1 MAWSHLSPEQLVQAA
16 ESLASFIYAERTAT
30 ERNRALSSDLFG
42 AIRDAGLF
50 SLWVPKDFGGPEIPI
65 RDFMLVVDVL
75 ARADASIGWC
85 AANASTNSV
94 LSATFLVQSF
104 ERFGTMARP

>member
-1 MAWSHLSPEQLVQAA
+1 MRLQKEIGR
-16 ESLASFIYAERTAT
+16 F
-30 ERNRALSSDLFG
+30 SSELFG

-65 RDFMLVVDVL
+65 KHFMFVMEAL
-75 ARADASIGWC
+75 ARADASVSWC

-94 LSATFLVQSF
+94 LSGYLPGQSF
-104 ERFGTMARP
+104 ERFGTTARAWWPAH